1 MKYDL
6 STGETISKAAAL
18 ARDNANREQNQA
30 GYNAAWLHGYA
41 DALADVAAQLCGHRP
56 SSLHEE
62 KTEKEGGA

>member
-6 STGETISKAAAL
+6 STGEAISKAAAL

-41 DALADVAAQLCGHRP
+41 DALADVAAQLCCHGP
-56 SSLHEE
+56 SSLPKD